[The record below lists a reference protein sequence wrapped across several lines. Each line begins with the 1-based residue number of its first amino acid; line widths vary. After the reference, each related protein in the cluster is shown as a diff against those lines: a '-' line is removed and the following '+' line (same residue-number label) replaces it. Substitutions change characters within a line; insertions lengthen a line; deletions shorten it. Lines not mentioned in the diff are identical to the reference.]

1 MTDMQNLWEARVTV
15 VGLGIEGIDLVR
27 FLTSEGARV
36 TVSDARPPE
45 QLTDQLAAI
54 EGTGARLS
62 LGSNRVED
70 CADADAVY
78 VSQGVPDE
86 LPALRAAEAKGVPIS
101 SM

>member
-1 MTDMQNLWEARVTV
+1 MQNLLEARVTV

-62 LGSNRVED
+62 LGANRLED
-70 CADADAVY
+70 CTEADAIY
-78 VSQGVPDE
+78 VS
-86 LPALRAAEAKGVPIS
+86 
-101 SM
+101 